1 MKIGVFVCHCGSNI
15 EATVDTA
22 TVAKIALTYPD
33 VVFSEDTMYTC
44 SEPGQENIVQAIK
57 THGLDGVV
65 VASCSPRMHEP
76 TFRRTVERAGLNR
89 YMFEM
94 ANIREHV
101 SWIGRDREANTNKA
115 AELVRLAVEKLRR
128 NTPLYAKQFDVTKR
142 VLVIGGG
149 VAGIQAALDAADSG
163 IGVVIG
169 GARKHH
175 RRQDG
180 QARQDLPHH
189 RLLKLR
195 ARAQDGGRGPES
207 EHHALRPFRGGAHFR
222 LRGQLHREDQ
232 KARHLR

>member
-57 THGLDGVV
+57 KHGLDGVV

-128 NTPLYAKQFDVTKR
+128 DTPLYAKQFDVTKR
-142 VLVIGGG
+142 VLVIGGEDTGIKRLTKEKCDRIAEIPMFGKVNSLNASVACG
-149 VAGIQAALDAADSG
+149 VAVFEAVRQ
-163 IGVVIG
+163 
-169 GARKHH
+169 RK
-175 RRQDG
+175 G
-180 QARQDLPHH
+180 
-189 RLLKLR
+189 
-195 ARAQDGGRGPES
+195 
-207 EHHALRPFRGGAHFR
+207 F
-222 LRGQLHREDQ
+222 
-232 KARHLR
+232 